1 MDPVPLDR
9 LERELLREL
18 SGSAM
23 ATRFSSWGEREPA
36 LARFSGADE
45 LLRFLRRRPS
55 PSEGDRILLAL
66 LRCARMEAAAGRVVL
81 IGVLPGLKAISHR
94 VLRGEDERQ
103 EVWSA
108 LFVSVW
114 EQICTYPL
122 ERRPHRVAANL
133 LLDTLRHTLRAMRA
147 SRSTEALIA
156 FDFHKA
162 RSVWAVS
169 DDPAPD
175 ALLERA
181 VEAGA
186 IAPAEA
192 ELVFS
197 TRFDG
202 IPLAHVAAAQGEP
215 YNRVKVR
222 RQRAERRL
230 LLWLG
235 YPPVP
240 RRPQRRPPSIA
251 RVADA
256 GLPAQTGAQVP
267 VQVRKG
273 GERAA

>member
-1 MDPVPLDR
+1 VDPVPLDR
-9 LERELLREL
+9 LERELRREL
-18 SGSAM
+18 SSSAL
-23 ATRFSSWGEREPA
+23 ATRFASWAEREPA
-36 LARFSGADE
+36 LARFAGAEE

-55 PSEGDRILLAL
+55 PSEADRILLAL
-66 LRCARMEAAAGRVVL
+66 LRLARLEAAAGRVVL
-81 IGVLPGLKAISHR
+81 VAVLPGLKALSQR
-94 VLRGEDERQ
+94 VLRGADERE

-114 EQICTYPL
+114 EQICAYPV

-133 LLDTLRHTLRAMRA
+133 LLDTLQRTLRAIRA
-147 SRSTEALIA
+147 NRSTEALIA

-169 DDPAPD
+169 DDPAAD
-175 ALLERA
+175 VLLERA
-181 VEAGA
+181 VAAGA
-186 IAPAEA
+186 ITSAEA

-202 IPLAHVAAAQGEP
+202 ICLAEIAAAQGEP

-240 RRPQRRPPSIA
+240 RRAQRRPPSIA
-251 RVADA
+251 RVADV
-256 GLPAQTGAQVP
+256 GLTAQTGA
-267 VQVRKG
+267 
-273 GERAA
+273 

>member
-9 LERELLREL
+9 LERELRREL
-18 SGSAM
+18 SSSAL
-23 ATRFSSWGEREPA
+23 ATRFASWAEREPA
-36 LARFSGADE
+36 LARFAGAEE

-55 PSEGDRILLAL
+55 PSEADRILLAL
-66 LRCARMEAAAGRVVL
+66 LRLARLEAAAGRVVL
-81 IGVLPGLKAISHR
+81 VAVLPGLKALSQR
-94 VLRGEDERQ
+94 VLRGADERE

-114 EQICTYPL
+114 EQICAYPV

-133 LLDTLRHTLRAMRA
+133 LLDTLQRTLRAIRA
-147 SRSTEALIA
+147 NRSTEALIA

-169 DDPAPD
+169 DDPAAD
-175 ALLERA
+175 VLLERA
-181 VEAGA
+181 VAAGA
-186 IAPAEA
+186 ITSAEA

-202 IPLAHVAAAQGEP
+202 ICLAEIAAAQGEP

-240 RRPQRRPPSIA
+240 RRAQRRPPSIA
-251 RVADA
+251 RVADV
-256 GLPAQTGAQVP
+256 GLTAQTGA
-267 VQVRKG
+267 
-273 GERAA
+273 